1 MLLAT
6 TVLTHAA
13 PTPQPVPVARIM
25 ARAIDEIRRSAVDPV
40 PIRTLLVK
48 GIAGIQTAGLPL
60 DPRQREL
67 LNRAA
72 ETLSHDGEESAQ
84 TAAFAG
90 TIEAVRT
97 GSRPDDPVVT
107 AAIRGLASSI
117 GGQSDYLPPAPA
129 QPAGSRRMGSLGL
142 EIGTRDG
149 APVVIRPLPGT
160 PAERGNLRAGD
171 RIQALDG
178 RPVAGLALTDVI
190 GRMRGPVGSK
200 AIITVKRADAALPV
214 VLTLRR
220 DIIRT
225 RSVRFALLDRIA
237 YLRIDSFGETAV
249 AELHT
254 ARAEAAAR
262 TGGAPLDGV
271 VVDLRDNGGGILQ
284 AAAETAG
291 DFLPVGDTVA
301 SLRGRTAADNAVFQG
316 TGDVTEHLP
325 LVVLVNRKT
334 AAGAEIVAGAL
345 QDHRRAVVLGV
356 RTAAYGFVRTAIPL
370 PETGGMLM
378 VASSRIFLPS
388 GRAIDGVGIVPN
400 FVIRRTDDAAHDS
413 EPPPPRPDLS
423 SVGAQIV
430 TQPSPGEPEPD
441 ASRPERDFEVVQAM
455 KLVEALRNVRAMP

>member
-6 TVLTHAA
+6 TELTHAA
-13 PTPQPVPVARIM
+13 PAPQPPVARIM

-40 PIRTLLVK
+40 PIRTLLVR

-60 DPRQREL
+60 DPRRRKL

-72 ETLSHDGEESAQ
+72 DTLSRDGEESAQ
-84 TAAFAG
+84 MAAFAG
-90 TIEAVRT
+90 AIEAVRT
-97 GSRPDDPVVT
+97 GSKPNDPVVT
-107 AAIRGLASSI
+107 AALRGLASSI

-129 QPAGSRRMGSLGL
+129 QPVGSRPIGSLGL

-149 APVVIRPLPGT
+149 VAVVIRPLPGT
-160 PAERGNLRAGD
+160 PAERGDLRRGD

-178 RPVAGLALTDVI
+178 RSVAGLALADVI

-200 AIITVKRADAALPV
+200 ATITIKRADAAAPV

-254 ARAEAAAR
+254 ALAEAAAR

-284 AAAETAG
+284 AAAATAG

-356 RTAAYGFVRTAIPL
+356 RTAAYGLVRTAIPL

-388 GRAIDGVGIVPN
+388 GRAIDGVGVVPD
-400 FVIRRTDDAAHDS
+400 FVIRRADDATHDS

-423 SVGAQIV
+423 AVAALV

-455 KLVEALRNVRAMP
+455 KLVAALRNVRSVP